1 MRFSLLSLSVFGAVV
16 VARAPAGPWD
26 DFNYAPS
33 TRLVSPATLHA
44 ISGATLVPTQG
55 VTNSTAYQ
63 FSGNASYIVFDFGKE
78 VGGLTSV
85 DITEATDNSSFSLAY
100 TESPLFI
107 SPFNSDDS
115 RTPTSAMDS
124 DGVEDVS
131 ASGANGT
138 TWTQEWSRMR
148 GGFRYLTIASTNDAP
163 LSLANI
169 VVNITFMPHWD
180 EPLDAYTGYFYAK
193 DTNFS
198 AEDYG
203 YGEDQ
208 DFLTKAWYAGAY
220 TVQTNII
227 PWNAARQHGWPVQGW
242 ALNAT
247 GSVVEGP
254 ILTDGAKRDRWV
266 WPGDMGIALHTV
278 LVSTNDLV
286 AARNSLI
293 TLFAMQD
300 ATTGALPYVGPPDV
314 EYDSVTYICWSLI
327 GMHDYWLYTG
337 DVDTLTDVWQN
348 YTRTL
353 AFLGTLIDTQTGLLD
368 VPDSFANDWGR
379 EAAGGQNSAANAIWY
394 YALLKGY
401 ELATVVGDGDLAA
414 ECAYNASVV
423 KAAFNSLLWD
433 ESAGM
438 YCDNAT
444 TTMHPQDGNAL
455 AVLFNLTETTEQ
467 SKNVS
472 KGLTQFW
479 TDIGP
484 LCPELPDTVIPF
496 IGGFEVKAHFV
507 AGEGERAL
515 DLLHSEWGYML
526 YSNITTRSTFM
537 EGYTADGSLGYRGN
551 YGYDQDSSYTSL
563 SHGWS
568 TGVTAALTNY
578 VLGLQLTAPAG
589 TTFDV
594 RPVLSGLTEAQGG
607 FETALGWFGVH
618 WAVSSDLDDSVWTLN
633 VTSPANTT
641 GTVYLPA
648 GTDASA
654 GVYLDGELYDAR
666 VSGQVTTGSGNHT
679 VVVGLNTMSSQSS
692 IRQSRSIWHSELIL
706 IITPLHETL
715 KFWFGS
721 STFQTFIIFSLEH
734 CADLHLTSLLCIY
747 CGLSQRVHRTP
758 LTVNDTRFCRR
769 R

>member
-1 MRFSLLSLSVFGAVV
+1 LSLSVFGAVV

-100 TESPLFI
+100 TESPLLI

-203 YGEDQ
+203 YGEDE

-220 TVQTNII
+220 TSRGSLRSHAHIKTVC
-227 PWNAARQHGWPVQGW
+227 RQSHRCSGHM
-242 ALNAT
+242 
-247 GSVVEGP
+247 SV
-254 ILTDGAKRDRWV
+254 I
-266 WPGDMGIALHTV
+266 
-278 LVSTNDLV
+278 STYGYSEV
-286 AARNSLI
+286 VYI
-293 TLFAMQD
+293 QC
-300 ATTGALPYVGPPDV
+300 
-314 EYDSVTYICWSLI
+314 DSMSC
-327 GMHDYWLYTG
+327 
-337 DVDTLTDVWQN
+337 
-348 YTRTL
+348 R
-353 AFLGTLIDTQTGLLD
+353 
-368 VPDSFANDWGR
+368 DSFANDWGR

-394 YALLKGY
+394 YALIKGY
-401 ELATVVGDGDLAA
+401 ELATVVGDGDLAT
-414 ECAYNASVV
+414 ECAYNASVA

-444 TTMHPQDGNAL
+444 TTMHPQDGNSL

-472 KGLTQFW
+472 EGLTQFW

-484 LCPELPDTVIPF
+484 LCPELPDTIIPF

-515 DLLHSEWGYML
+515 DLLRSEWGYML
-526 YSNITTRSTFM
+526 YSNITTRSTFI

-618 WAVSSDLDDSVWTLN
+618 WAINNDSDVSVWTLN

-641 GTVYLPA
+641 GTIYVPEEA
-648 GTDASA
+648 DASA
-654 GVYLDGELYDAR
+654 GVYLDGELYDAP

-679 VVVGLNTMSSQSS
+679 VV
-692 IRQSRSIWHSELIL
+692 
-706 IITPLHETL
+706 
-715 KFWFGS
+715 
-721 STFQTFIIFSLEH
+721 
-734 CADLHLTSLLCIY
+734 
-747 CGLSQRVHRTP
+747 
-758 LTVNDTRFCRR
+758 
-769 R
+769 